1 MCPLRPSFRVIEER
15 PGGAVLRR
23 AGPRAHPLGSIVTAC
38 SRSQPVAARHAHA
51 PTVLASYGEP
61 VGSAVTVTVVGT
73 LTVTVA
79 GTRTGTVTG
88 TLTVTVA
95 GTRTGTVT
103 GTLTGTVTGTRA
115 VTVTSG
121 GVIVTVSGG
130 GAAAVAHSVTGAGAR
145 AGCGTTCLTRRVIYL
160 VTVDARGLTVF
171 TRLTT

>member
-73 LTVTVA
+73 LTV
-79 GTRTGTVTG
+79 TVTG